1 MYAECVFI
9 VYLSICETRR
19 ICWQW
24 ELLGYKAQASPQSCL
39 SCLLTA
45 LRKTRGK
52 SFIRIM
58 ILYFLPIYL
67 PCIPLNFYCIS
78 PIDSLLNRAYV
89 FRAQTQEIKERA
101 GNQSSGI
108 DFYITQERVIFLDT
122 QVRLQSHTEQRCFQ
136 NAGSYSITMFFVIF
150 SRF

>member
-1 MYAECVFI
+1 MYAECVY
-9 VYLSICETRR
+9 YLSICETRR

-45 LRKTRGK
+45 LRRTRGK
-52 SFIRIM
+52 SFISIM
-58 ILYFLPIYL
+58 ILYLLPIYL
-67 PCIPLNFYCIS
+67 PLHCYCVS

-136 NAGSYSITMFFVIF
+136 NAGSYSIT
-150 SRF
+150 